1 MVSETGT
8 GARRD
13 GHENE
18 AGYSRRERERTGSG
32 NGAGTGT
39 GSGSGSGRDSVR
51 RTCLTARRTA
61 WNARVEQ
68 RRMALDE
75 LRRKGGIR
83 VNGRNG
89 GNGGEVDIPN
99 RIQEVA

>member
-1 MVSETGT
+1 MGSE
-8 GARRD
+8 
-13 GHENE
+13 
-18 AGYSRRERERTGSG
+18 REREQYGDGDG

-39 GSGSGSGRDSVR
+39 EAGTGTGAGWTASGGRVGQ
-51 RTCLTARRTA
+51 RRTA
-61 WNARVEQ
+61 
-68 RRMALDE
+68 LDE
-75 LRRKGGIR
+75 HRRNGGIT